1 MTASWTLSQPH
12 WAAEGES
19 APGFLQMRNAN
30 RRCVSGRAGTFTV
43 SAVLLVALSGCSA
56 GRWFETRSERDSP
69 PPPASAPD
77 LKSSTVTY
85 IRGTCALPREQRDVQ
100 LRELNESL
108 LPNHV
113 VVSCGRGGFP
123 GE

>member
-1 MTASWTLSQPH
+1 MKY
-12 WAAEGES
+12 
-19 APGFLQMRNAN
+19 AN
-30 RRCVSGRAGTFTV
+30 RRRVSGRAGAYTV
-43 SAVLLVALSGCSA
+43 AAVLLAALSGCSA
-56 GRWFETRSERDSP
+56 GRWFETRSERDP
-69 PPPASAPD
+69 PPPAASSPTD

-85 IRGTCALPREQRDVQ
+85 IRGTCALPKEQRDVQ

>member
-1 MTASWTLSQPH
+1 
-12 WAAEGES
+12 
-19 APGFLQMRNAN
+19 MRYAN
-30 RRCVSGRAGTFTV
+30 RRRASGPAGAFTV
-43 SAVLLVALSGCSA
+43 AAVLLAALSGCSA
-56 GRWFETRSERDSP
+56 GRWFETRTEGKSP
-69 PPPASAPD
+69 PPPQASSPTD

-85 IRGTCALPREQRDVQ
+85 IRGACALPGEQRDLQ

>member
-1 MTASWTLSQPH
+1 MKY
-12 WAAEGES
+12 
-19 APGFLQMRNAN
+19 AN
-30 RRCVSGRAGTFTV
+30 RRRASGRAGAFTV
-43 SAVLLVALSGCSA
+43 AAVLLAALSGCSP
-56 GRWFETRSERDSP
+56 GRWFETRPERDP
-69 PPPASAPD
+69 PPPAASSPTD

-85 IRGTCALPREQRDVQ
+85 IRGTCALPKEQRDVQ

-113 VVSCGRGGFP
+113 VVSCGRGGLP